1 MHFTVLYFKEG
12 KKLEDF
18 GKGYIGELEEDFGS
32 KFCYSVLDDNELIYD
47 EETDDYIENPDFEL
61 PEGYVCSIC
70 DWFQVGG
77 RWVDCL
83 KASRGLKGDPSWG
96 ITTLPTGYS
105 VVEIKDLDDE
115 FLKTIDDLFYGVAT
129 ETGYFENCEDEFKE
143 FMTKLKNKELNGV
156 ISLIDCHD

>member
-32 KFCYSVLDDNELIYD
+32 KFCYSNLDDELLYN
-47 EETDDYIENPDFEL
+47 EETDDYVENPDFEL
-61 PEGYVCSIC
+61 PEGYVCSVC

-77 RWVDCL
+77 RWVDKL
-83 KASRGLKGDPSWG
+83 NAFRGLKGDPSWG
-96 ITTLPTGYS
+96 ITALPTGYS
-105 VVEIKDLDDE
+105 VVEVQDLDNNFLQNIDE
-115 FLKTIDDLFYGVAT
+115 LFYAIAT
-129 ETGYFENCEDEFKE
+129 ETEYFESGEEEYDN

-156 ISLIDCHD
+156 IALIDCHD

>member
-32 KFCYSVLDDNELIYD
+32 KFCYSNLDDELIYN
-47 EETDDYIENPDFEL
+47 EEIDDYVKNPDFKL
-61 PEGYVCSIC
+61 PEGYVCSVC
-70 DWFQVGG
+70 DWFQIGG
-77 RWVDCL
+77 RWVDRL
-83 KASRGLKGDPSWG
+83 NAFRGLKGDPSWG
-96 ITTLPTGYS
+96 ITALPTGYS
-105 VVEIKDLDDE
+105 VVEVQDLDNN
-115 FLKTIDDLFYGVAT
+115 FLQNIETLFYAVAT
-129 ETGYFENCEDEFKE
+129 ETEYFESGEEGYDT